1 MIDLTPK
8 HFETVQH
15 ILAKHVPGCEVRA
28 FGSRVKWTAKDY
40 SDLDL
45 AVVGGKPLTLRQGH
59 QLAEAFEESD
69 LPIRVDVL
77 DWHTISEKLKRII
90 AAEYEIIQGAEPV
103 KANEE
108 SVTTLK
114 NSSTKNKR
122 WNPVKLGDVVTI
134 NPQRKLTK
142 TKEAFHVAMR
152 DIEVF
157 TREITSHSYKKFNG
171 SGTRFQ
177 NGDTLFARI
186 TPCLENGKT
195 AYVNCLQP
203 DQVGHGST
211 EFIVLSGVKN
221 QTDNLFVYY
230 LARDPN
236 LRTFAIHSM
245 QGSTGRQRVMAD
257 SLRSFELTL
266 PPIEEQRRIAHI
278 LSTLDDKIELNRQMN
293 ETLEATARAIFK
305 SWFVDFGP
313 VKSKMEGHKP
323 EGMDTET
330 AALFPSAFQ
339 ESVLGKI
346 PKGWK
351 VTAIGEDFKLT
362 MGQSPP
368 GSTYNEDGKGIPFYQ
383 GRKDFGFRYPMQRVY
398 CTAPKRFAEKGDT
411 LVSVRAPVGDINI
424 ANEKSCIGR
433 GIAAIRHKIGSRSY
447 TYYAMQ
453 FLQEVFSRYEAEG
466 TVFGSIN
473 KTDFQTLSQLRP
485 PNEVI
490 VAFEHL
496 VYPLDQSI
504 ENNENES
511 RTLAQT
517 RDTLLPKLLSGEI
530 RVDAAAEI
538 LEPS

>member
-1 MIDLTPK
+1 M
-8 HFETVQH
+8 
-15 ILAKHVPGCEVRA
+15 
-28 FGSRVKWTAKDY
+28 
-40 SDLDL
+40 
-45 AVVGGKPLTLRQGH
+45 
-59 QLAEAFEESD
+59 
-69 LPIRVDVL
+69 
-77 DWHTISEKLKRII
+77 
-90 AAEYEIIQGAEPV
+90 
-103 KANEE
+103 
-108 SVTTLK
+108 
-114 NSSTKNKR
+114 KNKR
-122 WNPVKLGDVVTI
+122 WNLVKLGDVVTI

-195 AYVNCLQP
+195 AYVRCLKPNQI
-203 DQVGHGST
+203 GHGST

-230 LARDPN
+230 LARDPS

-257 SLRSFELTL
+257 SLRSFELIL

-293 ETLEATARAIFK
+293 ETLEVTARAIFK
-305 SWFVDFGP
+305 SWFIDFDP

-351 VTAIGEDFKLT
+351 VTAIGEDYKLT

-383 GRKDFGFRYPMQRVY
+383 GRKDFGFRYPTRRVY
-398 CTAPKRFAEKGDT
+398 CTSPKRFAEKGDT
-411 LVSVRAPVGDINI
+411 LVSVRAPVGDVNM
-424 ANEKSCIGR
+424 ANEKCCVGR
-433 GIAAIRHKIGSRSY
+433 GLASLRHKTGSRSY
-447 TYYAMQ
+447 TYYTMRS
-453 FLQEVFSRYEAEG
+453 LREIFSRYEAEG

-485 PNEVI
+485 SNEVI
-490 VAFEHL
+490 ETFERL

-530 RVDAAAEI
+530 RVDDAAEI
-538 LEPS
+538 LEANDDEKS